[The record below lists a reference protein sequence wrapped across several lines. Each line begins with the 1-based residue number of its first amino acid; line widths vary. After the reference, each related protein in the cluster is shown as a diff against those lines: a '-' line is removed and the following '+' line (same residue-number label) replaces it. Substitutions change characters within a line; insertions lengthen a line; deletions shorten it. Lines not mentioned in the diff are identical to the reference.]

1 MQKNPIKNI
10 DRVLWQSFQGELSPE
25 AQQQLE
31 DWLQQSEENRQL
43 YLVLQQQWQK
53 RMPEPKLQNQ
63 ETRYEKILQAGTRD
77 DDAQTGSFNFKTF
90 MKVAAGLAIIFLTAF
105 GVWKISGN
113 KPEQQMAEV
122 QWVEKQNLPGQKSR
136 IVLPDGSIVW
146 LNAESTLNYPAMF
159 SDTSR
164 VLQLEGEAYFQV
176 TKDSNRP
183 FVVQSGKFETT
194 AIGTEFNINAYPENE
209 SIAINLV
216 EGKVK
221 VAPAS
226 SEEGFILVPGEAAS
240 CSNNDLSMKKYTF
253 ETSDVEWKDGVL
265 TFRRDNFDQVVRE
278 LKRWY
283 GIEIIV
289 EGTPPNNW
297 QLNGRFEN
305 AYLTDVLES
314 MQYNRTF
321 NYQLNEKTLQIKFQS
336 KK

>member
-1 MQKNPIKNI
+1 MKNI
-10 DRVLWQSFQGELSPE
+10 DRVLWQSFRDKLSPE
-25 AQQQLE
+25 ADKQLQE
-31 DWLQQSEENRQL
+31 WLQQSAENRQL
-43 YLVLQQQWQK
+43 YSVLQQQWQM
-53 RMPEPKLQNQ
+53 RTPEPKLQNHQ
-63 ETRYEKILQAGTRD
+63 IRYEKILQAGTRD
-77 DDAQTGSFNFKTF
+77 DDQTRSFNFKTF
-90 MKVAAGLAIIFLTAF
+90 MKIAAGLAVIFLTAF
-105 GVWKISGN
+105 GVWKMSDL
-113 KPEQQMAEV
+113 KPQQQMAEV
-122 QWVEKQNLPGQKSR
+122 QWVEKQNLPGQKRR
-136 IVLPDGSIVW
+136 ITLPDGSVVW
-146 LNAESTLNYPAMF
+146 LNAESSLHYPATF
-159 SDTSR
+159 SDTAR
-164 VLQLEGEAYFQV
+164 NIQMDGEAFFQV
-176 TKDSNRP
+176 AKDIKRP
-183 FVVQSGKFETT
+183 FVVKSGKFETT

-253 ETSDVEWKDGVL
+253 ETHEVEWKDGVL
-265 TFRRDNFDQVVRE
+265 TFKRDNFSTVVKE

-283 GIEIIV
+283 GIDIKV
-289 EGTPPNNW
+289 QGTPPQDW
-297 QLNGRFEN
+297 QLNGHFEN